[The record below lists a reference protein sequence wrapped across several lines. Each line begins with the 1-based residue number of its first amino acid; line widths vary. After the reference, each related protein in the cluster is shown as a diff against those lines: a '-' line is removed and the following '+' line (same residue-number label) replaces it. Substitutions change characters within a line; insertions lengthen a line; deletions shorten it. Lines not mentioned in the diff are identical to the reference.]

1 MDLGYRL
8 YPTVARSLPG
18 AGDEPLGLIN
28 DEAVRPGDTYASD
41 QPAWIPQYP
50 DSHPTTLVDYDL
62 LEQWLS
68 QHLPPPEQLDVLVIF
83 TDTRPLHQVGAWKY
97 TKRLW
102 HTGSASAAHMERDGK
117 DCSSH

>member
-8 YPTVARSLPG
+8 YPTAARSLPG

-28 DEAVRPGDTYASD
+28 EAAVRPGDTYACD

-68 QHLPPPEQLDVLVIF
+68 QPPA
-83 TDTRPLHQVGAWKY
+83 TA
-97 TKRLW
+97 
-102 HTGSASAAHMERDGK
+102 
-117 DCSSH
+117 